1 MRVGIVGCG
10 RITNERHIPAW
21 LRIKDVK
28 IVAVCDRRENIAK
41 ETGTQFGIGEFYED
55 LSSMLET
62 QNLDLVDICTP
73 PRTHSS
79 LSIEAMNAGCH
90 VLVEKPM
97 AISVKEADEMI
108 TASRKNDVKLCVVHQ
123 LLFNPVVRKAKS
135 LIDRGVIGDLIDVN
149 ATFLERN
156 DSLIANQDHW
166 CHNLPL
172 GIFGECAP
180 HAVYFNLAFIRNVK
194 SVQVIPK
201 KLGNHDWGD
210 ADILKVLLDAENATG
225 GFNMSCLTPRSSITA
240 DIFGTKKCL
249 HLDMHAQ
256 TMIQHKRAISRH
268 SKAFDALSS
277 SFQMFKGTVSIS
289 AEVLLGKSR
298 TAHAILIKN
307 LFESI
312 RDNKET
318 PVTAEEGRET
328 VRILEMIQEKCA
340 AAIKDWQGGS
350 ISNGNSH
357 SQASCERFEQAACS
371 MEQAS
376 L

>member
-10 RITNERHIPAW
+10 KITKTEHIPAW

-41 ETGTQFGIGEFYED
+41 ETVAQFGIGESYED

-62 QNLDLVDICTP
+62 KNLDLVDICTP
-73 PRTHSS
+73 PKTHSS

-90 VLVEKPM
+90 ALVEKPM
-97 AISVKEADEMI
+97 AMSVKEADEMI
-108 TASRKNDVKLCVVHQ
+108 AASGKNDVKLCVVHQ

-135 LIDRGVIGDLIDVN
+135 LVDRGVIGDLIDVN

-156 DSLIANQDHW
+156 DSMPANQDHW
-166 CHNLPL
+166 CHSLPL

-194 SVQVIPK
+194 SVQAISK
-201 KLGNHDWGD
+201 NLSNFDWMN
-210 ADILKVLLDAENATG
+210 ADTLKVLLDAENATG
-225 GFNMSCLTPRSSITA
+225 GFNMSCLTPRNTITA

-249 HLDMHAQ
+249 HLDMHTQ
-256 TMIQHKRAISRH
+256 TMIQHKPAISRH

-277 SFQMFKGTVSIS
+277 SFQMFKGLVSIS
-289 AEVLLGKSR
+289 AKTLLGSSPNP
-298 TAHAILIKN
+298 HAILIKN

-328 VRILEMIQEKCA
+328 VRILEMIQ
-340 AAIKDWQGGS
+340 Q
-350 ISNGNSH
+350 N
-357 SQASCERFEQAACS
+357 F
-371 MEQAS
+371 
-376 L
+376 